1 MFLYYW
7 IGWDGRFWSSIVWY
21 SCVNPFFN
29 LLPYITHNHCYQRQI
44 EFCVVI
50 HCLVYRYSK
59 KLKIN
64 TKYAHGKYHD
74 FKHILKYFYYCFV
87 RVCISVCVISCYVRK
102 EELPP
107 HCRQLNLFEYW
118 VIGEKIDVSDISE
131 ITQNFCR

>member
-1 MFLYYW
+1 MPMFLYYS

-87 RVCISVCVISCYVRK
+87 RVCISVCVHVKKNYLLIVDNWIC
-102 EELPP
+102 
-107 HCRQLNLFEYW
+107 LNIEW
-118 VIGEKIDVSDISE
+118 SEKIDVSDISE
-131 ITQNFCR
+131 ITQKFCQ